1 MFVFHIV
8 SLLVLLVTLLPLTL
22 HTHWSVR
29 VFDFPRVQIIA
40 ITLFLLAV
48 YLVQDVFHVDA
59 VSTITVVMMSLLMCV
74 LTYQVAW
81 VFRYTLLSRTEV
93 KKTKNY
99 LSQHSLRILSVNV
112 LQTNTNYP
120 ALLKYIK
127 QYCPDIVVTLETD
140 KKWEQGLSSIEK
152 LYPYTVKI
160 PQDNLYGMHLFSQYP
175 LQNIEKKYR
184 IRQDIPSIV
193 ADVMLTING
202 RLRPVKMYF
211 LHPMPPSPT
220 ESPTSLSRDQELIL
234 VAKEI
239 AEYKEPCVVAGD
251 LNDVAWSKTTRLFRK
266 LSGLLDPRIGR
277 GFFNTFHASIPLLR
291 WPLDHI
297 FHSHHFTLN
306 TIKRLGDVG
315 SDHFPIFI
323 DLQLQENET
332 KKSDK
337 KQDAALTLM
346 KKHCWNNAWTMLT
359 MQV

>member
-1 MFVFHIV
+1 MFIFHLA
-8 SLLVLLVTLLPLTL
+8 SLLVLVITVLPLTL

-29 VFDFPRVQIIA
+29 VFDFPRVQIIVA
-40 ITLFLLAV
+40 TLLLLAV
-48 YLVQDVFHVDA
+48 YLIEGVIHVDK
-59 VSTITVVMMSLLMCV
+59 VTTITTVMIGLLLCV
-74 LTYQVAW
+74 LSYQVAW
-81 VFRYTLLSRTEV
+81 IFRYTPLSRAEV

-99 LSQHSLRILSVNV
+99 LPQRSLRILSVNV
-112 LQTNTNYP
+112 LQTNTNYS
-120 ALLKYIK
+120 ALLHHIE
-127 QYCPDIVVTLETD
+127 QYCPDIIVTLETD
-140 KKWEQGLSSIEK
+140 KAWEKALADVEK

-160 PQDNLYGMHLFSQYP
+160 PQDNLYGMHVFSQYP
-175 LQNIEKKYR
+175 LQNTETKFR
-184 IRQDIPSIV
+184 IKQDIPSIST
-193 ADVMLTING
+193 DVMLTING

-277 GFFNTFHASIPLLR
+277 GFFNTFHAGIPFLR

-306 TIKRLGDVG
+306 TIKRLDSIG

-323 DLQLQENET
+323 DLQLQENESE
-332 KKSDK
+332 KSVK
-337 KQDAALTLM
+337 KQDTALDDHEKALLEQRM
-346 KKHCWNNAWTMLT
+346 EDVSDAN
-359 MQV
+359 